1 MSATQTTVL
10 LHSRKLSQT
19 SISTSSLPP
28 AYEPGDYIELD
39 NLSTTSSRSS
49 SSPPQYNDGYYLS
62 AQGSSSSS
70 SSSRPTPTFHC
81 TKALQIEARGHPLL
95 AFPHSPRR
103 TPIPIY
109 NVDLSTGI
117 ATDLAYQS
125 LRPIRGSGN
134 SNLIRAG
141 DSENDPICRTT
152 YRFGPGKPPKLELC
166 GLMAYEEEFEVV
178 NKGFTTRAQ
187 VFRTHLGTFQWRYAG
202 REERKAA
209 GADNLMVLDRI
220 VKVALEGGKQ
230 DEKRIPV
237 ARLVRNAEVRS
248 KETKITTAGNGGRL
262 MMNLMEWE
270 GTKGDA
276 EQMEV
281 LVVASCLVMLK
292 KEVDRRRVHQAIA
305 MTSPCYLA

>member
-1 MSATQTTVL
+1 MSATQTRVL
-10 LHSRKLSQT
+10 LHNRKLSQT
-19 SISTSSLPP
+19 SALTSTFSLPP

-49 SSPPQYNDGYYLS
+49 SSPPQYNDLHLS
-62 AQGSSSSS
+62 AQGTSSSS
-70 SSSRPTPTFHC
+70 SSSRPTFHC
-81 TKALQIEARGHPLL
+81 TKAFQIEARGHPLL

-103 TPIPIY
+103 TPISIY
-109 NVDLSTGI
+109 HVDLSTGI
-117 ATDLAYQS
+117 AKDLAYQS

-178 NKGFTTRAQ
+178 NKGLTTRAQ

-230 DEKRIPV
+230 EEKRIPV

-248 KETKITTAGNGGRL
+248 KETRITTAGNGGRL

-270 GTKGDA
+270 GIKGDA

-292 KEVDRRRVHQAIA
+292 KEVDRRRMHQAIA
-305 MTSPCYLA
+305 MTSPCYFV

>member
-1 MSATQTTVL
+1 MSATQTEVL
-10 LHSRKLSQT
+10 LHSRKLSKT
-19 SISTSSLPP
+19 STSASSLPP

-49 SSPPQYNDGYYLS
+49 SSPPQYDDYNLS

-70 SSSRPTPTFHC
+70 SSSRPTFHC
-81 TKALQIEARGHPLL
+81 TKAFQIEARGHPLI
-95 AFPHSPRR
+95 AFPYSPRR

-125 LRPIRGSGN
+125 LRPIRCSGN
-134 SNLIRAG
+134 SHLIRAG

-178 NKGFTTRAQ
+178 NKGFTTRSQ

-202 REERKAA
+202 RGERRAA

-220 VKVALEGGKQ
+220 IKVALEGGKQ
-230 DEKRIPV
+230 EEKRIPV

-248 KETKITTAGNGGRL
+248 KETKTTTAGNGGRL
-262 MMNLMEWE
+262 MMNLIEWE
-270 GTKGDA
+270 GTKGDG

-292 KEVDRRRVHQAIA
+292 KEVDRRRMHQAIA
-305 MTSPCYLA
+305 ISSPCYFG

>member
-1 MSATQTTVL
+1 MSTTQTQIL
-10 LHSRKLSQT
+10 LRSRKPSQT
-19 SISTSSLPP
+19 STSLSSLPP

-49 SSPPQYNDGYYLS
+49 SSPPQYDDYHLS

-70 SSSRPTPTFHC
+70 SRPTFHC
-81 TKALQIEARGHPLL
+81 TKAFQIEARGHPLL

-117 ATDLAYQS
+117 PTDLAFQS
-125 LRPIRGSGN
+125 LRPTRGSGN

-166 GLMAYEEEFEVV
+166 GYMAYEEEFEVV

-230 DEKRIPV
+230 EEKRIPV

-248 KETKITTAGNGGRL
+248 KETRITTAGNGGRL

-281 LVVASCLVMLK
+281 LAVASCLVMLK
-292 KEVDRRRVHQAIA
+292 KEVDRRRMHQAIA
-305 MTSPCYLA
+305 MSSPCYFV

>member
-1 MSATQTTVL
+1 MSTTQTRVL
-10 LHSRKLSQT
+10 LHSRKLFQT
-19 SISTSSLPP
+19 TTSTSSLPP

-49 SSPPQYNDGYYLS
+49 SSPQNDDYHLN
-62 AQGSSSSS
+62 AQGPSSSS
-70 SSSRPTPTFHC
+70 SSSRPNFHY
-81 TKALQIEARGHPLL
+81 TKAFQIEARGHPLL
-95 AFPHSPRR
+95 ALPHSPRR

-109 NVDLSTGI
+109 NVDFSTGI

-166 GLMAYEEEFEVV
+166 GLMAYEEDFEVV

-187 VFRTHLGTFQWRYAG
+187 VIRTHLGTFQWRYAG

-230 DEKRIPV
+230 EEKRIPV

-248 KETKITTAGNGGRL
+248 KETRITTAGNGGRL
-262 MMNLMEWE
+262 MMDLMEWE
-270 GTKGDA
+270 ETKGDA

-292 KEVDRRRVHQAIA
+292 KEVDRRRMHQAIA
-305 MTSPCYLA
+305 MTSPCYFA

>member
-1 MSATQTTVL
+1 MSATQTRVL
-10 LHSRKLSQT
+10 LRSRKLSQT
-19 SISTSSLPP
+19 STSVSSLPP

-49 SSPPQYNDGYYLS
+49 SSPPQYDGYHLS
-62 AQGSSSSS
+62 AQGSSSPS
-70 SSSRPTPTFHC
+70 SSSRPAFRC
-81 TKALQIEARGHPLL
+81 TRAFQIEARGHPLL

-103 TPIPIY
+103 TPISIY
-109 NVDLSTGI
+109 NIDLSTSS
-117 ATDLAYQS
+117 AADLAYQS
-125 LRPIRGSGN
+125 LRPVRGSGN

-220 VKVALEGGKQ
+220 VKVAVEGGKQ
-230 DEKRIPV
+230 EEKRTPV

-248 KETKITTAGNGGRL
+248 KETRITTAGNGGRL
-262 MMNLMEWE
+262 MMDLMEWE

-292 KEVDRRRVHQAIA
+292 KEVDRRRMHQAIA
-305 MTSPCYLA
+305 MTSPCYFA

>member
-1 MSATQTTVL
+1 MAATQTEVH
-10 LHSRKLSQT
+10 LHSRKLSRSST
-19 SISTSSLPP
+19 SASSLPP

-49 SSPPQYNDGYYLS
+49 SSPPQYDNYYLD

-70 SSSRPTPTFHC
+70 SQPTFHY
-81 TKALQIEARGHPLL
+81 TRAFQIEARGHPLI
-95 AFPHSPRR
+95 AFPYTPRQ
-103 TPIPIY
+103 TAIPIY

-125 LRPIRGSGN
+125 LRPIRCSGN

-178 NKGFTTRAQ
+178 NKGFTTRSQ

-202 REERKAA
+202 RDERKAA
-209 GADNLMVLDRI
+209 GANNLMVLDRI

-230 DEKRIPV
+230 EERRIPV
-237 ARLVRNAEVRS
+237 ARLVRNEEVRS
-248 KETKITTAGNGGRL
+248 KETKATTAGNGGRL

-292 KEVDRRRVHQAIA
+292 KEIDRRRMHQAIA
-305 MTSPCYLA
+305 MTTPMYLG